1 MTRNLALLLAAQF
14 ITAFADNA
22 VLFSALAL
30 LLATQDL
37 PSWYVPTLQGCFLV
51 SFVFLAPWSGNLADN
66 VPKSRILTSANLV
79 KAAGAGLL
87 LFGIEPL
94 LSYAV
99 VGVGAALYS
108 PAKYGILPELS
119 PPGKLVTMNGYVEGS
134 TILAILTGSLVGASI
149 ADRSVVAA
157 LSIVICC
164 YGVSAILALFITRM
178 QPKGEKQVRALTHF
192 YHMIRTLFETPRARF
207 ATLGVTLF
215 WAAAATLR
223 VMLVAWAPAVLLLT
237 STKSIAELTIYC
249 AIGVAAGSVAAPR
262 FIPLGN
268 LRRARIAAYAM
279 GISIVLLGFSD
290 GIWTAR
296 MALLSAG
303 FSGGMFV
310 VPMNAALQE
319 IGHRTLGAGGAVAVQ
334 HFFENVGMLTAMGIY
349 AFAAGQGAGPTAAM
363 LSLGVIVLITTGIVS
378 RHLPEDGAGFESAFP
393 PRATDG
399 NGK

>member
-1 MTRNLALLLAAQF
+1 MTRNLALLLVAQF

-51 SFVFLAPWSGNLADN
+51 SFVLLAPWVGNLADN
-66 VPKSRILTSANLV
+66 RPKATILTGANVV
-79 KAAGAGLL
+79 KAMGAGLL
-87 LFGIEPL
+87 LAGIEPL

-134 TILAILTGSLVGASI
+134 TILAILTGSLVGATI
-149 ADRSVVAA
+149 ADNSVETA
-157 LSIVICC
+157 LTLVIGC
-164 YGVSAILALFITRM
+164 YAVSATLALFITRIS
-178 QPKGEKQVRALTHF
+178 PKSAEHVRALPHF
-192 YHMIRTLFETPRARF
+192 SHMVRTLFKIPRARF
-207 ATLGVTLF
+207 AVLGVTLF

-223 VMLVAWAPAVLLLT
+223 VMLVAWAPAVLMLT
-237 STKSIAELTIYC
+237 STASIAELTIYC
-249 AIGVAAGSVAAPR
+249 AIGVAIGSVAAPR
-262 FIPLGN
+262 FIPLGH
-268 LRRARIAAYAM
+268 LRRARLAAYAM
-279 GISIVLLGFSD
+279 GVSIVLLAFAD
-290 GIWTAR
+290 GIWAAR
-296 MALLSAG
+296 VALLAAG

-363 LSLGVIVLITTGIVS
+363 LSLGVIVLIATGIVS
-378 RHLPEDGAGFESAFP
+378 RHLPENGEVLVSAP
-393 PRATDG
+393 AKRTG
-399 NGK
+399 GGK